1 MPKKVYERSFAY
13 FLNIEREKL
22 QNKFGINWDRCIS
35 ETRMKNII
43 SSILENP
50 DLIMSK
56 EEKYRWKNKIKYE
69 SGKVTTL
76 QIFFCPELAQ
86 MNLRINKKINYYN

>member
-1 MPKKVYERSFAY
+1 M
-13 FLNIEREKL
+13 
-22 QNKFGINWDRCIS
+22 GRCIS

-50 DLIMSK
+50 DLIRVKKRDMLV
-56 EEKYRWKNKIKYE
+56 KIKLNMNLV
-69 SGKVTTL
+69 KFMTL

-86 MNLRINKKINYYN
+86 MNLRISKKINYYN